1 MGVVCQLIPLL
12 TTFPLLIG
20 LAVAQGML
28 SGVAACL
35 TPILIME
42 DIGLENTAKALGF
55 NKLFSGAAMAAF
67 HPLLGVCMCVC
78 VRFCLCTRT
87 RACVRFCV
95 CLVYVFVC
103 ARACVRSCVCACV
116 CDCSLCMYVRVVRTR
131 VHCVCVCARICVRA
145 RARLCACV
153 CVCVRVCVRARVYYV
168 D

>member
-67 HPLLGVCMCVC
+67 HPLLGVCMCV
-78 VRFCLCTRT
+78 RFCLCTRT

-131 VHCVCVCARICVRA
+131 VHCVCARICVRA
-145 RARLCACV
+145 RARLCACL
-153 CVCVRVCVRARVYYV
+153 CVRTCVCVRARVYYV